1 MVRETQERALAR
13 TLAGPEGLTRAAST
27 FTAREVIVALA
38 QAHPAGLAAEE
49 LEGRARTFLAAW
61 AIPVSDAEGHRPA
74 RYTTADMLRTEGRLL
89 GAAGAPAPQGGPR
102 ASESALAEV
111 LAAREGM
118 GADQREALATLAS
131 GAGAVRLLE
140 APAGSGKTYL
150 LGALREA
157 YERSG
162 ARVIGTAWQG
172 QAARTL
178 AEEAGIPAET
188 AARLLGRL
196 ERERLALPPGCV
208 LVVDEA
214 GMMPTRP
221 LERLLGHAAR
231 AQALVILVGDRR
243 QLPALDAGGAFAAL
257 ADRLGAATLTGNRRQ
272 QDALG
277 RRVAAHLRAGEAG
290 EALALLEEHGRLE
303 THADARD
310 AREALVG
317 EWARECLPRP
327 ERGLILAHD
336 RADVAELNRLA
347 RERMVE
353 AGLLGA
359 VSIEAHG
366 RTWAAGDRLV
376 CCRNDY
382 RPELDVRNG
391 TRGTVLGVDPW
402 ERSLLLGTDEGRT
415 VRLPAEYLEHVRH
428 GYALTGHVSQGA
440 TVERAYLL
448 ASPARGGR
456 EWSYVAGSRHREE
469 LRVYLADH
477 DPETARQALAAAWER
492 AQAKRLALE
501 LLSPARAAE
510 VSQRAAAD
518 AVPHAVA
525 LPRPRA
531 APAPAPGRGPRAGLG
546 L

>member
-1 MVRETQERALAR
+1 
-13 TLAGPEGLTRAAST
+13 
-27 FTAREVIVALA
+27 
-38 QAHPAGLAAEE
+38 
-49 LEGRARTFLAAW
+49 
-61 AIPVSDAEGHRPA
+61 
-74 RYTTADMLRTEGRLL
+74 
-89 GAAGAPAPQGGPR
+89 
-102 ASESALAEV
+102 
-111 LAAREGM
+111 
-118 GADQREALATLAS
+118 
-131 GAGAVRLLE
+131 
-140 APAGSGKTYL
+140 
-150 LGALREA
+150 
-157 YERSG
+157 
-162 ARVIGTAWQG
+162 
-172 QAARTL
+172 
-178 AEEAGIPAET
+178 
-188 AARLLGRL
+188 
-196 ERERLALPPGCV
+196 
-208 LVVDEA
+208 
-214 GMMPTRP
+214 MMPTRP

-231 AQALVILVGDRR
+231 AGAVVILVGDRR
-243 QLPALDAGGAFAAL
+243 QLPALDAGGAFGAL

-347 RERMVE
+347 RERMAV

-359 VSIEAHG
+359 VSIEVCG

-376 CCRNDY
+376 CRRNDY
-382 RPELDVRNG
+382 QPEIDVRNG
-391 TRGTVLGVDPW
+391 TRGTVLAVDPW
-402 ERSLLLGTDEGRT
+402 ERSLLLGTDEGRA
-415 VRLPAEYLEHVRH
+415 VRLPADYLEHVRH

-477 DPETARQALAAAWER
+477 EPEMAREALAAAWER
-492 AQAKRLALE
+492 AQEKRLALD
-501 LLSPARAAE
+501 LVPDGVLARLNARAYVGEEAPLTE
-510 VSQRAAAD
+510 ARRA
-518 AVPHAVA
+518 H
-525 LPRPRA
+525 PRLGPE
-531 APAPAPGRGPRAGLG
+531 PSHGPRIGL
-546 L
+546 